1 MNSLSIST
9 AWDQTRAIIAKDGQL
24 MLSVTLA
31 LIMIPVALTG
41 LVDPMAL
48 EQTPPEDYE
57 PGGLSLL
64 IQFIA
69 GLLGIVAQIAIIAMA
84 LKIAS
89 SVGEAI
95 RKGFSNLLAVIGVIL
110 LFVVAIL
117 ALFIPLIAVTIGF
130 TALAEFAD
138 MQPGT
143 IPDAQLSGAAVLLI
157 FLFIAMTIFFGVR
170 MSMVVPVRT
179 AEGVGPIGMIKRS
192 WALTRGHFWR
202 ILGFYLL
209 FGIGVLIFAI
219 VYMLVFGLI
228 GELLFDDPQPFSV
241 GALYTGLVAGFL
253 QAVVTVLSST
263 IVARIYAQLAAE
275 PVASVPP
282 TTE

>member
-41 LVDPMAL
+41 LVDPLAL

-57 PGGLSLL
+57 PTGLSLL
-64 IQFIA
+64 IQFVA

-84 LKIAS
+84 FKIAS

-95 RKGFSNLLAVIGVIL
+95 RKGFSDLLAVIGVIL

-117 ALFIPLIAVTIGF
+117 ALFIPLIAITIGF
-130 TALAEFAD
+130 AGLAEFAD
-138 MQPGT
+138 LQPGT
-143 IPDAQLSGAAVLLI
+143 LPAAEIGGAAVLLI
-157 FLFIAMTIFFGVR
+157 LLFIAMVIFFGVR

-228 GELLFDDPQPFSV
+228 AELLFDELEPFSV

-282 TTE
+282 TTA